1 MSFFQVENMT
11 KRFGGLIANGNIS
24 VSVEKGHIVGI
35 IGPNG
40 AGKSTF
46 FATISGF
53 YRPEEGK
60 ILFDGEDITG
70 QPPESICRKGIART
84 FQIVRPLSSLSVLD
98 NVLVGVFLREKNK
111 RKAVG
116 YAEEI
121 LEFTGLKDKR
131 KNMGTSLTIADK
143 KRLELARALA
153 TQPKLLLLDEVMA
166 GLTPK
171 ETQEAVEL
179 IRAINGRGVTL
190 FVVEHVMEVIM
201 PISHKVMVLDGGRKI
216 AEGLPKEVANDP
228 EVIKAYLGERYYA
241 AGH

>member
-1 MSFFQVENMT
+1 MSFFCVENMT
-11 KRFGGLIANGNIS
+11 KKFGGLTANSDIS
-24 VSVEKGHIVGI
+24 VSVDKGEIVGI

-53 YRPEEGK
+53 YKPEAGR
-60 ILFDGEDITG
+60 ILFAGEDITG
-70 QPPESICRKGIART
+70 QPPEVICRKGIART

-98 NVLVGVFLREKNK
+98 NVLVGAFLREKNK
-111 RKAVG
+111 RKASEQ
-116 YAEEI
+116 AEAV

-131 KNMGTSLTIADK
+131 AQMGISLTIADK

-171 ETQEAVEL
+171 ETQAAIEL
-179 IRAINGRGVTL
+179 IKAINQQGISL
-190 FVVEHVMEVIM
+190 FIVEHVMEVIM
-201 PISHKVMVLDGGRKI
+201 PISHKVIVLDGGRKI
-216 AEGLPKEVANDP
+216 AEGLPQAVANDP
-228 EVIKAYLGERYYA
+228 EVIKAYLGEKYHA
-241 AGH
+241 AGQ